1 MIFFLSLLL
10 VGVISERLSN
20 ICLPNVHE
28 AHVGTR
34 ANAWSDTRM
43 SHHHDEYYE
52 GDHLH
57 VWFDGTKQKTL
68 VHMYEEDWYNHK
80 GETHHYFG
88 LRDYKRQLHW
98 HGHWNHTLKQV
109 TNCQLELFNRPFAV
123 YCLTPPGR
131 QANLTDSG
139 YVGMSTAV
147 DFWSVRFDDHERK
160 FFEDIHMILE
170 KGSTSIVMQER
181 VFGEHFN
188 ETEQKLWKWV
198 EHREWFDVKEDPI
211 PDSVFAIPQG
221 CPGFV
226 AN

>member
-1 MIFFLSLLL
+1 M
-10 VGVISERLSN
+10 
-20 ICLPNVHE
+20 
-28 AHVGTR
+28 
-34 ANAWSDTRM
+34 
-43 SHHHDEYYE
+43 
-52 GDHLH
+52 
-57 VWFDGTKQKTL
+57 
-68 VHMYEEDWYNHK
+68 
-80 GETHHYFG
+80 G

-98 HGHWNHTLKQV
+98 HGHWNHTLQKV
-109 TNCQLELFNRPFAV
+109 TECQLELFNRPFAV

-139 YVGMSTAV
+139 YVGMSAAV

-160 FFEDIHMILE
+160 FFEDIHMGLE

-211 PDSVFAIPQG
+211 PDSVFAILKDVQDLLLINVSHP
-221 CPGFV
+221 CHNSKRNKNILKIFFHPW
-226 AN
+226 